1 MSLLGT
7 AAMLLTFDVAPEA
20 VAEHDDWHTHEHL
33 PERLAIPGFLRGTRW
48 VSSGAGPRYMV
59 LYEVARLETLASEA
73 YLARLNDPSPWTRRM
88 MPHYRGMT
96 RSLCT
101 VACNMGPGM
110 GHFGLLVRYAPP
122 RSDEAALDAWLARE
136 VLPPLPQ
143 RPGLSSA
150 HLLRSGLDAP
160 MTAEQ
165 RIRGTDAAV
174 PGAILVTGY
183 REETL
188 AELANAELAVAALAR
203 RGATGVAATH
213 YRAAHTLT
221 ASDLAPVAR

>member
-1 MSLLGT
+1 MSMLGQ

-59 LYEVARLETLASEA
+59 LYEVERLEALASEA

-96 RSLCT
+96 RSLCA
-101 VACNMGPGM
+101 VACSLGPGV
-110 GHFGLLVRYAPP
+110 GHFALLVRFAPP
-122 RSDEAALDAWLARE
+122 RGDEAALDAWLAHE
-136 VLPPLPQ
+136 VLPPLPR

-150 HLLRSGLDAP
+150 HLLCSGLDAP

-165 RIRGTDAAV
+165 RIRGADAAV
-174 PGAILVTGY
+174 PRAIVVSGY
-183 REETL
+183 REEAL
-188 AELANAELAVAALAR
+188 AEIADAELAVAALAR

-213 YRAAHTLT
+213 YRAAHVLT
-221 ASDLAPVAR
+221 AADLAPAKR